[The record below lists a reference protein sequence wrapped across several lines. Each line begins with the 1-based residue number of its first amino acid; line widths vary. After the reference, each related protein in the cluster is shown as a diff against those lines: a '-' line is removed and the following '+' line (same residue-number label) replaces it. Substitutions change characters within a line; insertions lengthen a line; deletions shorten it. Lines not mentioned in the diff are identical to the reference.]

1 VIIGV
6 PREIKNHEA
15 RVSLVPA
22 GVKTLFEEGHK
33 VAVETSAG
41 EGSGIS
47 DKEYLEAGAI
57 IRQSPADIYKE
68 AELIIKVKEPLPEEY
83 NLLREGQILFTYL
96 HLAPA
101 PELTKALLRRK
112 VIGIAYETVQREDG
126 SLPLLIPMSEI
137 SGRMSIQIGCQFL
150 QKQYG
155 GSGVLLGGVP
165 GTKPGNVTIIGG
177 GTVGTNAAKV
187 ALGMGANVTIIDS
200 KLDRLRYLCDI
211 LSDRVKTL
219 VSNSSNIES
228 AVADADLVIGAILL
242 PGARAKHLV
251 TKEMVAKM
259 RKGSVI
265 VDVAVD
271 QGGCVEGAV
280 PTSFDNPTYKVGGV
294 IFCCLPNI
302 PSSVAHTS
310 TYALNNATMPYILE
324 LANLGYKEAL
334 RSDKALR
341 KGLNVID
348 GKLVCKPVAESLGLE
363 CIPFEMFEKSAIK
376 NTGQ

>member
-1 VIIGV
+1 MIIGV
-6 PREIKNHEA
+6 PKEIKNNEY
-15 RVSLVPA
+15 RVALVPA
-22 GVKTLFEEGHK
+22 GVRNLVESGHR
-33 VAVETSAG
+33 VLVERSAG

-47 DKEYLEAGAI
+47 DKEYRQVGAE
-57 IRQSPADIYKE
+57 IRPSAPAVFGE
-68 AELIIKVKEPLPEEY
+68 AEMIVKVKEPLPPEY
-83 NLLREGQILFTYL
+83 GLICEGQILFTYL

-101 PELTKALLRRK
+101 LELTKALLAQK
-112 VIGIAYETVQREDG
+112 VVGIAYETVQLEDG

-137 SGRMSIQIGCQFL
+137 SGRMSIQIGCQCL

-187 ALGMGANVTIIDS
+187 ALGMGANVTIIDT

-211 LSDRVKTL
+211 LPNSVTTL
-219 VSNSSNIES
+219 VSNSSNIEN
-228 AVADADLVIGAILL
+228 AVADADLVIGAILS
-242 PGARAKHLV
+242 PGARAKRLV
-251 TKEMVAKM
+251 TNDMVVKM

-265 VDVAVD
+265 VDVAID
-271 QGGCVEGAV
+271 QGGCVEGTV
-280 PTSFDNPTYKVGGV
+280 PTTFDNPTYSVGGI

-302 PSSVAHTS
+302 PSSVANTS

-324 LANLGYKEAL
+324 MASLGYEEAL
-334 RSDKALR
+334 RSDESLR

-348 GKLVCKPVAESLGLE
+348 GKLVCQPVAESLGLE
-363 CIPFEMFEKSAIK
+363 CTPLETYERSAIM
-376 NTGQ
+376 NMGQ